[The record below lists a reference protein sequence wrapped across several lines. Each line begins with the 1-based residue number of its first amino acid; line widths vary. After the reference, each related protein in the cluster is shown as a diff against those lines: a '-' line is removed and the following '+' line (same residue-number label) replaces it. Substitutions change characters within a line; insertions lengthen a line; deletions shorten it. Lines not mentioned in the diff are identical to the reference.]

1 MTHINTP
8 PRMGRR
14 SFLRMTGQGAALLTA
29 GSAVPWL
36 SGCGTGS
43 ADGGSGGG
51 RLTVKLAWIPNA
63 EYAGIFVGAQDG
75 LYGKQG
81 LNVDI
86 LPGGPNSAVVP
97 MVTTN
102 RVNIG
107 VEAIPENVAT
117 AVARGAKL
125 KIVGAGLRKSPES
138 WISLA
143 DRPVKHPK
151 DIEGKKL
158 GITLA
163 GKNTALVFM
172 KRNGVDVGKVKL
184 VPIQFD
190 PAPLAAREVDAIWGF
205 ASNQPVSLEL
215 RGIKTYVMPLADF
228 GFNRMQSVFFVS
240 EKTLS
245 DRAARE
251 RARKFMAGSRQGW
264 EAALRDQRHATDVIM
279 EKYGAKLGLKPNEQ
293 AKSLAAIAPYVG
305 AGGGS
310 KASAAPGS
318 EGLFWMSD
326 ALIEETITSLTSI
339 GIKLDR
345 SLFTNELLGG

>member
-1 MTHINTP
+1 MTHIPTP
-8 PRMGRR
+8 SGLGRR
-14 SFLRMTGQGAALLTA
+14 SFLRYAGQGAAVVAA

-36 SGCGTGS
+36 SACGTSDGDGAGS
-43 ADGGSGGG
+43 KGG
-51 RLTVKLAWIPNA
+51 RFSVKLAWIPNA
-63 EYAGIFVGAQDG
+63 EYAGIFVGAEDG
-75 LYGKQG
+75 LFTKQG

-86 LPGGPNSAVVP
+86 LPGGPNSSVVP

-102 RVNIG
+102 RVNLG

-125 KIVGAGLRKSPES
+125 KIVGAGLQKSPES

-143 DRPVKHPK
+143 DRPVKTPK
-151 DIEGKKL
+151 EIEGKKL

-172 KRNGVDVGKVKL
+172 KRNGVDVSKVKL

-205 ASNQPVSLEL
+205 ASNQPVSLAL
-215 RGIKTYVMPLADF
+215 RGVKTHVMPLADF

-240 EKTLS
+240 QKTL
-245 DRAARE
+245 DDPAARE
-251 RARKFMAGSRQGW
+251 NARKFMAAARQGW
-264 EAALRDQRHATDVIM
+264 EAALRDQKHAADVIIK
-279 EKYGAKLGLKPNEQ
+279 KYGAKLGLKPDEQ
-293 AKSLAAIAPYVG
+293 AKSLAAIAPFVSGTGTGG
-305 AGGGS
+305 AGS
-310 KASAAPGS
+310 K
-318 EGLFWMSD
+318 GLFWMSD
-326 ALIEETITSLTSI
+326 ALVQETITSLTSI
-339 GIKLDR
+339 GIKLDK